1 MAEFKLVINDVKKGR
16 SYQKVVTGVESD
28 VFKGLKIGSKLKGDS
43 FGLKGYELEVRGG
56 SDSAGFPMR
65 FDVDGILRRKPY
77 VSRGPGVRGLKKGE
91 KTRKTMA
98 GNTLTENIKQIN
110 LKVIMYGSKSIEEIF
125 GVKTEEA
132 KVEAPKEE
140 AKVEAPK
147 EEIKETKKEHHKKE
161 PEKKEPIVQEKKDE
175 AK

>member
-16 SYQKVVTGVESD
+16 SYQKVVTGAETD

-140 AKVEAPK
+140 
-147 EEIKETKKEHHKKE
+147 IKETKKEHHKKE